1 MSRKA
6 SASEY
11 RQQLTDVQEKTL
23 IGQIN
28 RFTDRKLPP
37 TSSIIRSL
45 AEEMIQ
51 DSVDKNW
58 IKDFIKRHKERLISL
73 YLRNIDSQRIK
84 AEYLPTFKYFYSLVM
99 LFLFK
104 YRQITNIFT

>member
-11 RQQLTDVQEKTL
+11 KQRLTDVQEETL

-28 RFTDRKLPP
+28 YLTNRGLPP

-51 DSVDKNW
+51 DSVGKNW
-58 IKDFIKRHKERLISL
+58 TRDFVKRHKERLTSL
-73 YLRNIDSQRIK
+73 YLRNIDSQRVK
-84 AEYLPTFKYFYSLVM
+84 AEYLPIFEYFYSLVT
-99 LFLFK
+99 LLLFK
-104 YRQITNIFT
+104 YRPITNIFT